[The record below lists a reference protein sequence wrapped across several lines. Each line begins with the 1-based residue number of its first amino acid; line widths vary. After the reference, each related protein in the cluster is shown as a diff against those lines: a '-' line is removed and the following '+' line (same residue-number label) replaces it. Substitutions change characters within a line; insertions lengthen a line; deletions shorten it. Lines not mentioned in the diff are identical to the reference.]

1 MYPFTRWMRRSAV
14 VCVLVL
20 PVMAA
25 TAQEKQEQRQSRTAG
40 FDAIIDNVDLLID
53 NYSKF
58 LGRKY
63 NLTEEQDEYTK
74 ALLREKAYEF
84 IDKHE
89 DELRHIVDR
98 MFDVRTGGEMTQEEL
113 IEWGKEAKPLYED
126 AKKLIIAGNDEWREI
141 LTPEQRKIHD
151 EDLKLMEES
160 FRTTEDQLQR
170 IISGQMTVEEFRSP
184 RRSARRRANRNRA
197 KRQARSTAQSP
208 GRAIPPPGPG
218 TKPQA
223 HKRPTPPNEVPPP
236 PEGESRSGSSTAA
249 RPRHARRGT
258 SGQASRLSRGSH
270 RGRSRGGKGYESKW
284 DKYVADFIK
293 KYQLND
299 EQQQKAHGILAD
311 CKKQAQRYLKSR
323 ASHFARI
330 DKQLQA
336 LRTSKDKNKSK
347 KQSALN
353 NQRKKL
359 MEPIDKIF
367 DSQLKPRLERIPTR
381 AQRKAAAAAKKPKSR
396 QKTGSKIKTSEKKK
410 K

>member
-1 MYPFTRWMRRSAV
+1 MSPLARRMRRWPLLCLLA
-14 VCVLVL
+14 LPVL
-20 PVMAA
+20 PAA
-25 TAQEKQEQRQSRTAG
+25 AQDQKESRTAG

-63 NLTEEQDEYTK
+63 NLTEEQDDYTK

-113 IEWGKEAKPLYED
+113 IEWGKQAQPLYED

-170 IISGQMTVEEFRSP
+170 IISGQMTVDEFRSP
-184 RRSARRRANRNRA
+184 RRSARRRANRNRT
-197 KRQARSTAQSP
+197 KRQSRSTPQTSGAS
-208 GRAIPPPGPG
+208 IPPADPGDARG
-218 TKPQA
+218 ARKPPS
-223 HKRPTPPNEVPPP
+223 RPPLPPP
-236 PEGESRSGSSTAA
+236 PPQTDRRRGGSGAAAAPRST
-249 RPRHARRGT
+249 RPRHTENPAR
-258 SGQASRLSRGSH
+258 SARLSGS
-270 RGRSRGGKGYESKW
+270 RVRASKGGKGYEGKW

-323 ASHFARI
+323 EGHFARI
-330 DKQLQA
+330 DKQIEA
-336 LRTSKDKNKSK
+336 LKKSRDKNKAK

-359 MEPIDKIF
+359 MEPLDKIF

-381 AQRKAAAAAKKPKSR
+381 AQRKAATVKKLKTGTAGSKSR
-396 QKTGSKIKTSEKKK
+396 HDKKK
-410 K
+410 